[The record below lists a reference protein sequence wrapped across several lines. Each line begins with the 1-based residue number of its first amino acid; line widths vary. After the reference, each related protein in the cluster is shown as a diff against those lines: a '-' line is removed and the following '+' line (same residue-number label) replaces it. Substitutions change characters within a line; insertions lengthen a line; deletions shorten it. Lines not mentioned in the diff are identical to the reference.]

1 MKVSIFIRTY
11 HKDIKWLNWCLKSI
25 HKNLTGW
32 DEIVICIPKGQQSLL
47 SHLTAEKV
55 VTCPIYRD
63 DYLGQEISKIQAHKW
78 CKGDYILFVDSDV
91 MFKPGAKVRDYFYEG
106 KPIIMKAD
114 YNSVGDAI
122 CWKKP
127 TEKLFKTTI
136 DFEFMRI
143 APQLFVRETL
153 EEFNKAFPKIESY
166 IQEQPYRE
174 FSEFNALGYF
184 AETNCKYDYSII
196 DVTKGVPN
204 YLPENK
210 CKQMWSWSGLTEA
223 DLIQIKNIIE

>member
-1 MKVSIFIRTY
+1 MKVSIFIRSY
-11 HKDIKWLNWCLKSI
+11 HKDIKWLNYCLQSI
-25 HKNLTGW
+25 HKNLKGW
-32 DEIVICIPKGQQSLL
+32 DEIVVCIPIGQDALL

-55 VTCPIYRD
+55 VTCPIYKD
-63 DYLGQEISKIQAHKW
+63 DYLNQQISKLQAYKW
-78 CKGDYILFVDSDV
+78 CQGEYVLFVDSDV
-91 MFKPGAKVRDYFYEG
+91 MFKPGAQVSDYFYDN

-127 TEKLFKTTI
+127 TEKLFRETI
-136 DFEFMRI
+136 ESEFMRA
-143 APQLFVRETL
+143 APQLFHKKTL
-153 EEFNKAFPKIESY
+153 EEFSLMFPNIESY

-184 AETNCKYDYSII
+184 AYKYCTQDYSIV
-196 DVTKGVPN
+196 DVTNGVPE

-210 CKQMWSWSGLTEA
+210 SKQFWSWRKDWHNAQKE
-223 DLIQIKNIIE
+223 INEII